1 MGDKGVAE
9 ERTRSLVVYLP
20 TQGKLKQSHN
30 YRTISLISHPSK
42 IILRDFLNRLE
53 ARAEELLAEEQTGF
67 RPGRSSVEQIFNSR
81 VITEKLLQHQ
91 HDLFHNVLDL

>member
-9 ERTRSLVVYLP
+9 ERTRSLVIYLP

-53 ARAEELLAEEQTGF
+53 AKAEELLAEGQAGF
-67 RPGRSSVEQIFNSR
+67 RPVRSTVEHIFNSQ
-81 VITEKLLQHQ
+81 VIREKHLQHLR
-91 HDLFHNVLDL
+91 DLFHDFID